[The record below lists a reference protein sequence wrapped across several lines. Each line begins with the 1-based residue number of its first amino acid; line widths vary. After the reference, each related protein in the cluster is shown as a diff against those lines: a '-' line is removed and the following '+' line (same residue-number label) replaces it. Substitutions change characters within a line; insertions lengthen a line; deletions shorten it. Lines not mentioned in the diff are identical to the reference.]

1 MPKHYLSMLFILFA
15 AVVHSAENL
24 SDHEQFCQ
32 KTSAVSCLDYIN
44 QNLMIIPQ
52 GSTSWFKVKAYQ
64 LDYLFDKHQFAELKK
79 QTTELLTLAKYPE
92 GFAVQLYFYHA
103 KILFIEEQ
111 LTEARHYAAL
121 AVAQLD
127 QAYQHFGSPL
137 RIIELA
143 NLHYSLNDTEL
154 AESLLDQAAARYN
167 KSKDPLFWFEWYS
180 NKAILQDL
188 KQQTAEA
195 ARLRRQALL
204 FALSLNHNGKII
216 VGYGNLARTE
226 QLLQNYELAY
236 SLYQQSL
243 SYMISES
250 DDVIKAIYLLRMAEI
265 SWQSGKFDQAVG
277 LLKQLDP
284 QLLGQFHQQ
293 ILQQLKDSAELS
305 ARLQP

>member
-1 MPKHYLSMLFILFA
+1 MPKRYFIFLFMLFG

-32 KTSAVSCLDYIN
+32 ASSISCLDYIN
-44 QNLMIIPQ
+44 QHLAVMPQ

-64 LDYLFDKHQFAELKK
+64 LDYLFDKHQFAELEK
-79 QTTELLTLAKYPE
+79 QTTELLALEKFPE

-103 KILFIEEQ
+103 KILFKNNK

-137 RIIELA
+137 RLIELA
-143 NLHYSLNDTEL
+143 NLHYSLKDTEQ
-154 AESLLDQAAARYN
+154 AEMLLDQAAARYN

-188 KQQTAEA
+188 KQQTQEA

-204 FALSLNHNGKII
+204 FALSLNQNGKII

-226 QLLQNYELAY
+226 QLLQNYDIAY
-236 SLYQQSL
+236 SLYEQSFT
-243 SYMISES
+243 YMTSQS
-250 DDVIKAIYLLRMAEI
+250 DETIKAIHLLRMAEI
-265 SWQSGKFDQAVG
+265 SWQSGNFQQSVI
-277 LLKQLDP
+277 LIKQIDP
-284 QLLGQFHQQ
+284 QLLGEYHLQV
-293 ILQQLKDSAELS
+293 LQQLKDSSELS
-305 ARLQP
+305 ARLIP